1 MNAMAAIGD
10 KLMKSLDNVAFAGA
24 IIITV
29 CEIANRTE
37 QPFAFHYTPNQMFT
51 D

>member
-1 MNAMAAIGD
+1 MVAIGD
-10 KLMKSLDNVAFAGA
+10 KLMKSLDKVAFAGA

-29 CEIANRTE
+29 CEIVNRTE
-37 QPFAFHYTPNQMFT
+37 QPFAFYYTPNQMFI